1 MTNGSHSSSPSSPS
15 RAAAGL
21 TGWRAR
27 VVLAA
32 SETQQDRG
40 SIDVHAVLNLLNRF
54 NATDEKSIREELVG
68 SLADYLAAV
77 HRVETQGALNL
88 ASLCELTRNYAAMR
102 YLMADAIEPGIDQGE
117 GNFSLRT
124 EQSGDMTA
132 FLQQGIDS
140 LLDYYTPRISLS
152 WQRSAWWQ
160 VELTMRAQKAPGQP
174 WPTSEQWTPTADGSA
189 YLRSARFTAISR
201 PPRPSRP

>member
-1 MTNGSHSSSPSSPS
+1 MPNGSASSSPSRVS
-15 RAAAGL
+15 AGL

-32 SETQQDRG
+32 SRPRPDHG
-40 SIDVHAVLNLLNRF
+40 AIDLHAVLNLLNRF
-54 NATDEKSIREELVG
+54 NATDEKPVREELVA

-77 HRVETQGALNL
+77 HRVQARGAVSL

-124 EQSGDMTA
+124 EQSADMTT

-160 VELTMRAQKAPGQP
+160 VELTMRAQKSPGLP
-174 WPTSEQWTPTADGSA
+174 WPASEQWTPTADGAA
-189 YLRSARFTAISR
+189 YLRTARFTAIRR
-201 PPRPSRP
+201 PARPAHP